1 MRRGRRSSVLANWQV
16 AVANLGSNTFRKK
29 GEKKMT
35 HQGKRHKMRENSG
48 NNRSDPIAT
57 AQLRSQKENT
67 LKPVSFFVFFE
78 KKREKRVIERKK
90 ARIEVG
96 PK

>member
-1 MRRGRRSSVLANWQV
+1 VCEGVV
-16 AVANLGSNTFRKK
+16 AVRFWPTGRLLLPILVATPSGKK
-29 GEKKMT
+29 EKKT
-35 HQGKRHKMRENSG
+35 KHQGKRHKMRENSG

>member
-1 MRRGRRSSVLANWQV
+1 
-16 AVANLGSNTFRKK
+16 
-29 GEKKMT
+29 MT

-78 KKREKRVIERKK
+78 KKKREKRVIERKK